1 MSDHE
6 LGDAV
11 SLPQLL
17 ASFSLATDLGLG
29 QPVEHLLRSW
39 RIADRLAEC
48 MELSSQRRTDLFY
61 VAMLAWVGCVA
72 DAPEVAA
79 MFGDDIAFRAD
90 SFEVD
95 LAGLSGMGF
104 FLGHAG
110 RGGTWSHRARVAGTI
125 VASGGKAV
133 ARGITSHCLSTS
145 TMADQ
150 LGLGADVSVALRQFF
165 ARWDGRG
172 VPEGLGGEDV
182 ADVVRLFHVGNVV
195 EVHARAGGLEAAR
208 AVTRARRG
216 AQFDPRMVDAFLEV
230 SASLLDETGQSRE
243 PHELLPTSPG
253 LARPLSPAELDQAL
267 TVLADFTDL
276 RCSERA
282 GHSRGVAALA
292 AAAATSLG
300 MKPAEVTLIRRAG
313 LVHDIGLHGVSA
325 TVLGKT
331 GALTGQEWERIRLAA
346 YYTQRVLQRPP
357 ALATIGATAALA
369 HERCDGSGYPHGL
382 AGPAIGLSG
391 RVLAAACALH
401 AMLEPRPHRPALPL
415 NRAAA
420 ALRSEVGDGRLDA
433 DAAEEVLAAA
443 GVPRRRRAAGP
454 GGLTAREVEVLIL
467 IARGFATKQVASQ
480 LDISAKT
487 AGTHIE
493 RIYAKTGASSRA
505 TATLFALRHGLIDP
519 LSV

>member
-1 MSDHE
+1 MTAPAAGE
-6 LGDAV
+6 GV

-39 RIADRLAEC
+39 RIADRLGERVG
-48 MELSSQRRTDLFY
+48 LSAQRRADLFY

-110 RGGTWSHRARVAGTI
+110 RGGTWAHRARVAGTI

-133 ARGITSHCLSTS
+133 AQGITSHCLSTS
-145 TMADQ
+145 MMAEQ
-150 LGLGADVSVALRQFF
+150 LGLGSQVSVALRQFF
-165 ARWDGRG
+165 SRWDGRG
-172 VPEGLGGEDV
+172 VPEGVGGEDV
-182 ADVVRLFHVGNVV
+182 DEVVRLFHVGNVT
-195 EVHARAGGLEAAR
+195 EVHARAGGIEAAR
-208 AVTRARRG
+208 AVARRRRG
-216 AQFDPRMVDAFLEV
+216 AQFDPRIVDAFLAADPSV
-230 SASLLDETGQSRE
+230 LDDVEDSRE
-243 PHELLPTSPG
+243 PHELLPTSPT
-253 LARPLSPAELDQAL
+253 LARSLTGAELDEAL

-282 GHSRGVAALA
+282 GHSRGVAELA
-292 AAAATSLG
+292 AAAASGLG
-300 MKPAEVTLIRRAG
+300 LSPADVALVRRAG
-313 LVHDIGLHGVSA
+313 LLHDIGLHSVPA
-325 TVLGKT
+325 TVLGKP
-331 GALTGQEWERIRLAA
+331 GGLSGREWEQIRLAA
-346 YYTQRVLQRPP
+346 YYTERVLQRP
-357 ALATIGATAALA
+357 AALA
-369 HERCDGSGYPHGL
+369 RIGALAALTHERADGSGYPHGL
-382 AGPAIGLSG
+382 SGQAISLTG
-391 RVLAAACALH
+391 RVLAAACGLH

-415 NRAAA
+415 SRAAA
-420 ALRSEVGDGRLDA
+420 TLRGEVGSGRLDA

-443 GVPRRRRAAGP
+443 GAPRRRRSGGP
-454 GGLTAREVEVLIL
+454 GGLTPREVEVLVL
-467 IARGFATKQVASQ
+467 IARGCATKQVASQ
-480 LDISAKT
+480 LDISVKT

-493 RIYAKTGASSRA
+493 RIYAKTGASSRS

>member
-1 MSDHE
+1 MRDPGAGE
-6 LGDAV
+6 GV
-11 SLPQLL
+11 NLPQLL

-29 QPVEHLLRSW
+29 QPLEHLLRSW
-39 RIADRLAEC
+39 RMADRLGETVG
-48 MELSSQRRTDLFY
+48 LSHQRRTDLFY

-110 RGGTWSHRARVAGTI
+110 RGGSWPHRARLAGTI

-145 TMADQ
+145 TMAAQ
-150 LGLGADVSVALRQFF
+150 LGLGDDVSQALRQFF
-165 ARWDGRG
+165 TRWDGRG
-172 VPEGLGGEDV
+172 VPEGVGGEDI
-182 ADVVRLFHVGNVV
+182 AEVVRLFHVANVA
-195 EVHARAGGLEAAR
+195 EVHARSGGAEAAR
-208 AVTRARRG
+208 AVIRSRRG
-216 AQFDPRMVDAFLEV
+216 AQFDPRLVDAFLGS
-230 SASLLDETGQSRE
+230 SASVLDDVGEARE
-243 PHELLPTSPG
+243 PDELLPTSPA
-253 LARPLSPAELDQAL
+253 LARPLTDSELDNAL

-276 RCSERA
+276 RCAERA
-282 GHSRGVAALA
+282 GHSRGVAELA
-292 AAAATSLG
+292 ATAAGRLG
-300 MKPAEVTLIRRAG
+300 LPAADVVLVRRAG
-313 LVHDIGLHGVSA
+313 LVHDIGLHGVPA
-325 TVLGKT
+325 TVLGKA
-331 GALTGQEWERIRLAA
+331 GSLTGDESERIRLAA
-346 YYTQRVLQRPP
+346 YYTERVLQRPR
-357 ALATIGATAALA
+357 ALARIGALAALT
-369 HERCDGSGYPHGL
+369 HERCDCSGYPHGL
-382 AGPAIGLSG
+382 SGPALSLPG

-401 AMLEPRPHRPALPL
+401 AMLEPRSYRPALPL

-420 ALRSEVGDGRLDA
+420 ALRSEAADGRLDA
-433 DAAEEVLAAA
+433 DATEEVLAAA
-443 GVPRRRRAAGP
+443 GAARRRRTGGP
-454 GGLTAREVEVLIL
+454 SGLTPREVEVLIL
-467 IARGFATKQVASQ
+467 IARGCATKQVASQ

-493 RIYAKTGASSRA
+493 RIYAKTGSSSRA